1 MNKEFN
7 IKRHY
12 ETKHSQFSEYRGQ
25 TRKDK
30 INRLKLCLEKQCS
43 IFQKQNTESE
53 KNTQASYEVAKLIA
67 KNMKPFTDGDFVKD
81 CLMAVVEVICPE
93 KKNCSPMLVFLQ
105 ELSPDEL
112 KICLR
117 M

>member
-1 MNKEFN
+1 M
-7 IKRHY
+7 
-12 ETKHSQFSEYRGQ
+12 QFSEYRGQ

-43 IFQKQNTESE
+43 IFQKQNIESE

-93 KKNCSPMLVFLQ
+93 KKKYSPMLVFLQ